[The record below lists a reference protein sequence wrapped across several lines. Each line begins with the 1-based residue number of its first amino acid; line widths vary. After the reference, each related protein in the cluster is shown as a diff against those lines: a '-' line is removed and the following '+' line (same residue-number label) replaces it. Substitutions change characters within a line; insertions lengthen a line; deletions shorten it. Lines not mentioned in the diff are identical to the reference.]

1 MIVGKSLACGTD
13 DSLPINDIL
22 LRSCVNALVE
32 SGRLEIR
39 GQSERDIF
47 FSEVRLATAVS

>member
-1 MIVGKSLACGTD
+1 M
-13 DSLPINDIL
+13 L
-22 LRSCVNALVE
+22 LRARINAMVE

-47 FSEVRLATAVS
+47 DREVRLSQPGAAAQGESASVD